1 MARTK
6 QALAGDSGS
15 TANCAIGDSTASEMA
30 SLEMEISIETPN
42 QNPPLDQ
49 NIKKCQNVQFHIEAY
64 TETIQKITEI
74 EAIIKK
80 AQLLP
85 FLYGPQDHDLHREEL
100 ARWMEELKKIEA
112 LKPKPVQQRAALD
125 EESTET
131 TSTPR
136 GENIPIPKNNNPQS
150 ESTDDFSIFDAI
162 KELKNFFQ
170 LFPGLLGACKQ
181 MRNTPDK
188 TDKLNIFFQAIC
200 TQI

>member
-1 MARTK
+1 MP
-6 QALAGDSGS
+6 
-15 TANCAIGDSTASEMA
+15 

-42 QNPPLDQ
+42 QTSSLDD
-49 NIKKCQNVQFHIEAY
+49 NIKKCQNVQYHIEAY

-100 ARWMEELKKIEA
+100 ARWMEELKKIEEIRPNITYAQA
-112 LKPKPVQQRAALD
+112 LKPISVQQRAALD
-125 EESTET
+125 GESTEAT
-131 TSTPR
+131 FTPR
-136 GENIPIPKNNNPQS
+136 GENIPKNNNQTQQP
-150 ESTDDFSIFDAI
+150 ELTDDFSIFDAI

-181 MRNTPDK
+181 MKNTPDK